1 MFDIGFF
8 ELTVIGVVLLIV
20 MGPERLPEV
29 ARQAAFLI
37 RKTRGWVYK
46 MKSEMNL
53 EGDETLQ
60 QFKDAG
66 RELRDFQNDMRQMGK
81 DVIKN
86 NIDDEGLSDIADQP
100 VYDTDVAQTP
110 EPATA
115 TTPKRKKTAK
125 KRVSK
130 KNKATTTQSKPTSGS
145 TAAETTTKSV
155 AKKPAAKKVSK
166 KKAKKKVA
174 RKTSTNRKKTTT
186 KKNDSKA
193 D

>member
-53 EGDETLQ
+53 DGDETLQ

-81 DVIKN
+81 DVIKT
-86 NIDDEGLSDIADQP
+86 NIGDEDISDIGEQST
-100 VYDTDVAQTP
+100 YDASAAPTQTP
-110 EPATA
+110 EPAKTA
-115 TTPKRKKTAK
+115 TPKRKKAGK

-130 KNKATTTQSKPTSGS
+130 KKKATTIQSKPTSGS
-145 TAAETTTKSV
+145 TAAKTARSPT
-155 AKKPAAKKVSK
+155 AKKISK
-166 KKAKKKVA
+166 KTAKKKTA
-174 RKTSTNRKKTTT
+174 KKTSTNRKKITT
-186 KKNDSKA
+186 KKNDSNA